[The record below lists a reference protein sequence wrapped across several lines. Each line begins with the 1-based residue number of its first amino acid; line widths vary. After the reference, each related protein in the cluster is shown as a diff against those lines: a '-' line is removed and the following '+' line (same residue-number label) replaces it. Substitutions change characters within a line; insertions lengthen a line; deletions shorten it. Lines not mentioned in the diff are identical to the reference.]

1 LSDVQHNFSYLLPQ
15 PQPLVFLTLYRYKK
29 LTAAK
34 DLSTKTS
41 EELRAILGAGS
52 RSSND
57 KKRNANQGDLQE
69 KDTKRRRKVED

>member
-1 LSDVQHNFSYLLPQ
+1 
-15 PQPLVFLTLYRYKK
+15 LTFYRYKK

-57 KKRNANQGDLQE
+57 KKRNAKDEGDDLQE
-69 KDTKRRRKVED
+69 KDTKRRKGL